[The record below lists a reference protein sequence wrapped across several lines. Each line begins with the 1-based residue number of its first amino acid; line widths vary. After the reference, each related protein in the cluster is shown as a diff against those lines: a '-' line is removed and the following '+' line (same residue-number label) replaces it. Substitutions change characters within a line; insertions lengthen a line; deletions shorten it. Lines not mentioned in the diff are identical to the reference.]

1 MNCEVP
7 SRLRDLSYKSCMQRI
22 LWVIVATVF
31 GLNFGALT
39 ALWFGGIISGGP
51 TIGNAMEI
59 DGWRSDWSIGSANAD
74 PYVRARVARNG
85 LMGLRKEE
93 AVYFLKM
100 RDDDGKALREDCTYR
115 ISGDRFPATWWSIT
129 LYDGDSRLPMNDDQ
143 RLSYDQTKATARYGA
158 DPWNFT
164 VSAKAPDGADAP
176 WVSSRAG
183 DQFDLTLRLYEPEDT
198 LLADPK
204 ATLRPP
210 RVERVSCG
218 GGA

>member
-1 MNCEVP
+1 
-7 SRLRDLSYKSCMQRI
+7 MQRV

-51 TIGNAMEI
+51 TIGNAMDI
-59 DGWRSDWSIGSANAD
+59 DGWRSDWSIGSENAN
-74 PYVRARVARNG
+74 PYVRSRVARNG

-100 RDDDGKALREDCTYR
+100 RDDDGKTLREDCTYTV
-115 ISGDRFPATWWSIT
+115 SGGTFPANWWSIT
-129 LYDGDSRLPMNDDQ
+129 LYDGESRLPMNDDQ
-143 RLSYDQTKATARYGA
+143 RLSYDQTKAEALFGT
-158 DPWNFT
+158 DPWRFS
-164 VSAKAPDGADAP
+164 VSASAPSDVDAP

-183 DQFDLTLRLYEPEDT
+183 GKFDLTLRLYEPAAA

-204 ATLRPP
+204 STLTPP
-210 RVERVSCG
+210 KVERVSCG
-218 GGA
+218 GEGS